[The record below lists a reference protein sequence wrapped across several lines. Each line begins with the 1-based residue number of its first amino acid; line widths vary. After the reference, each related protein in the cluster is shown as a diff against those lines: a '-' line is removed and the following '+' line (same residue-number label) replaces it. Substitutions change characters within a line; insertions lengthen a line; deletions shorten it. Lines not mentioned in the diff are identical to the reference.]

1 MEKLIEM
8 ETAPNISISTPG
20 LTAADV
26 FNDSSRWDEHITVFH
41 VPMLCSNWKT
51 EFNVWE
57 LLSPNG
63 LKKLKAF
70 EYASLLCIQHSSI
83 QQIFIECYHVLGT
96 IETQKWTKW
105 FFFFHTTS
113 IPKEVMDSYFR
124 NLWLMNGKS
133 NGDICD
139 GGK

>member
-1 MEKLIEM
+1 MGKLIEM
-8 ETAPNISISTPG
+8 EIAPNVSINTPG

-51 EFNVWE
+51 EFNVYE

-63 LKKLKAF
+63 LKKLRAF
-70 EYASLLCIQHSSI
+70 WICFLIVYST
-83 QQIFIECYHVLGT
+83 FIDPTNIYRVLPCPRHCRD
-96 IETQKWTKW
+96 TKRKKMI
-105 FFFFHTTS
+105 FFFHTTS
-113 IPKEVMDSYFR
+113 IPKEVMESYFR

-133 NGDICD
+133 NGDIRD